1 MDTMTTAPRRWIR
14 STCLGAL
21 AAVIAIAAPVA
32 AASPESART
41 ALRLELADELLARA
55 DAESRLA
62 GALLL
67 AEADALSGAPGMNFL
82 RAENAFERLRAGSR
96 DPRVLWI
103 AATACPFAPSVC
115 DAEGARAGLRAHDGD
130 NGAAWLVA
138 AIAALD
144 AGDDAALA
152 QALAGIGASPR
163 FDLRSQSLVHPI
175 HAALRPLTH
184 DARWQAW
191 AAELLQTESAR
202 VDGGLAALV
211 LSAEFGLAVAFP
223 DVGRL
228 AGWCV
233 SPAARVA
240 GQRRA
245 CERAMAAMAANASTV
260 LEARIGHA
268 AAARLTSD
276 QRRRAAHARGYE
288 SLSWLAVAARGAPA
302 REPEAVRAE
311 LARLMVAPSELSWLR
326 ANVAAR
332 GLRELPPSLPAT
344 PRVARRD

>member
-1 MDTMTTAPRRWIR
+1 MAVLAMA
-14 STCLGAL
+14 
-21 AAVIAIAAPVA
+21 AAVASPLM
-32 AASPESART
+32 AASPEAQRA
-41 ALRLELADELLARA
+41 ALRVELAHDLLARR

-67 AEADALSGAPGMNFL
+67 AEADDFSGAPSLHFL
-82 RAENAFERLRAGSR
+82 HAEDAFERVRAGSR
-96 DPRVLWI
+96 DPKVLWV
-103 AATACPFAPSVC
+103 AATACPFAPAVC
-115 DAEGARAGLRAHDGD
+115 DAEGARAGLIAHDGG

-138 AIAALD
+138 AVAALE
-144 AGDDAALA
+144 AGDHAALS

-163 FDLRSQSLVHPI
+163 FDLRTQALVHPI
-175 HAALRPLTH
+175 HAALRSRSNDL
-184 DARWQAW
+184 RWRAW
-191 AAELLQTESAR
+191 AADLLQADVAR
-202 VDGGLAALV
+202 VDGGLAALA
-211 LSAEFGLAVAFP
+211 LSAEFGLSVVFP

-233 SPAARVA
+233 SPAARAA

-268 AAARLTSD
+268 AAAQLTSD

-288 SLSWLAVAARGAPA
+288 TLSWLAVAARGTPA

-311 LARLMVAPSELSWLR
+311 LARLLVAPTELSWLR

-332 GLRELPPSLPAT
+332 GLRELPQALSAT

>member
-1 MDTMTTAPRRWIR
+1 MDTMRTAVQRTIRWMA
-14 STCLGAL
+14 TVLAL
-21 AAVIAIAAPVA
+21 SGVVVLPCVAAPSDVERA
-32 AASPESART
+32 
-41 ALRLELADELLARA
+41 ALRVELAHDLLART

-82 RAENAFERLRAGSR
+82 RAEDAFERLRAGSR
-96 DPRVLWI
+96 DPRVLWA

-115 DAEGARAGLRAHDGD
+115 DADGARALLRQHDAG
-130 NGAAWLVA
+130 NGAAWLVSA
-138 AIAALD
+138 LAALD
-144 AGDDAALA
+144 ADDDAMLA
-152 QALAGIGASPR
+152 QALAGMASAPR
-163 FDLRSQSLVHPI
+163 FDLRTQALVHPI
-175 HAALRPLTH
+175 HAALRPLTR
-184 DARWQAW
+184 DPRWQAW
-191 AAELLQTESAR
+191 AAELLQVDVAR

-233 SPAARVA
+233 SSAARVA

-276 QRRRAAHARGYE
+276 QRRRAAYARGYE
-288 SLSWLAVAARGAPA
+288 SLSWLAVAARGTPA

-311 LARLMVAPSELSWLR
+311 LARLMVAPSELAWLR

-332 GLRELPPSLPAT
+332 GLRELPPSLPTT